1 MSTET
6 EILSEVEALKERFS
20 DTRALYREVCALLFF
35 RHGITPTANKLYQY
49 VRKGSMSTPT
59 EALAKFWD
67 ELRSKARI
75 EIDHPDLPA
84 DLKTVAAEAIAS
96 LWRQATETA
105 RGELDAIRLEAQA
118 KAQQAQHDAAA
129 ALRQTEQAEATLRTQ
144 KSEATQLQ
152 AELDALRLE
161 HAATQA
167 RLNEIQTQLAGAQAQ
182 LQLAQKGFHAELAR
196 ARESAQAAEGRAA
209 ASHKRA
215 LLDIEQ
221 ERQARVKA
229 DKLTDTLRSQVAQA
243 DQRSRQMELVHA
255 ELMTKLTVQHDAA
268 LASLAQAKQAER
280 LSTEQLAAAQEAL
293 KSRESDIAALRA
305 ESQTLK
311 MVLDRS
317 ANADSPAPSPTRRR
331 RSG

>member
-1 MSTET
+1 MLFLA
-6 EILSEVEALKERFS
+6 LSWL
-20 DTRALYREVCALLFF
+20 
-35 RHGITPTANKLYQY
+35 TP
-49 VRKGSMSTPT
+49 
-59 EALAKFWD
+59 
-67 ELRSKARI
+67 
-75 EIDHPDLPA
+75 
-84 DLKTVAAEAIAS
+84 
-96 LWRQATETA
+96 
-105 RGELDAIRLEAQA
+105 
-118 KAQQAQHDAAA
+118 
-129 ALRQTEQAEATLRTQ
+129 
-144 KSEATQLQ
+144 
-152 AELDALRLE
+152 
-161 HAATQA
+161 
-167 RLNEIQTQLAGAQAQ
+167 QTQLAGAQAQ